1 MNDSAYPPHSPADAE
16 KSASAFAELVAVM
29 ARLRAPG
36 GCPWDREQTHE
47 SILSCLTEE
56 AYEFIDA
63 VERRD
68 VSNMKEE
75 LGDVLL
81 QVVFHAEMAREAGRF
96 DAGDV
101 ANGIREK
108 LVRRHPHVFGE
119 AAGVDSADKVAT
131 QWDAIKKT
139 EKGGQAED
147 LGALGEIP
155 RHLPALLKAL
165 KISQRA
171 VKAGFEWPHLKGVAA
186 KVREELEE
194 FEVEAER
201 NDLAAAERE
210 LGDLLFSVVNLARYL
225 KIDPERALAGTN
237 ARFSARFRAMEAL
250 SKAEGKPFAGR
261 PLEEM
266 EALWAEAKRKE
277 KREQD
282 LGLGT

>member
-1 MNDSAYPPHSPADAE
+1 MCSSD
-16 KSASAFAELVAVM
+16 L
-29 ARLRAPG
+29 
-36 GCPWDREQTHE
+36 
-47 SILSCLTEE
+47 
-56 AYEFIDA
+56 
-63 VERRD
+63 
-68 VSNMKEE
+68 
-75 LGDVLL
+75 
-81 QVVFHAEMAREAGRF
+81 REAGHF

-101 ANGIREK
+101 ARGISEK

-119 AAGVDSADKVAT
+119 VAGVDDADKVAT

-139 EKGGQAED
+139 EKASKGLSGADGAPD

-155 RHLPALLKAL
+155 KHLPALLKAL

-171 VKAGFEWPHLKGVAA
+171 VKAGFEWPDLKGVAA

-194 FEVEAER
+194 FEAEAAK

-237 ARFSARFRAMEAL
+237 ARFSARFRTMESL
-250 SKAEGKPFAGR
+250 SQAEGKPFAGR

-266 EALWAEAKRKE
+266 ERLWTEAKRAE
-277 KREQD
+277 KA
-282 LGLGT
+282 G

>member
-1 MNDSAYPPHSPADAE
+1 MTDANPE
-16 KSASAFAELVAVM
+16 TAFSELLSIM

-56 AYEFIDA
+56 AYEFVDA

-68 VSNMKEE
+68 IPNMKEE
-75 LGDVLL
+75 LGDLLL
-81 QVVFHAEMAREAGRF
+81 QVVFHAEMAREAGHF

-101 ANGIREK
+101 ARAISEK

-119 AAGVDSADKVAT
+119 AAGVNSPDKVAT

-139 EKGGQAED
+139 EKAEKGD
-147 LGALGEIP
+147 APNLGALGEIP
-155 RHLPALLKAL
+155 KHLPALLKAL

-171 VKAGFEWPHLKGVAA
+171 VKAGFEWPDLRGVAA

-194 FEVEAER
+194 FEAEAAR

-237 ARFSARFRAMEAL
+237 ARFSARFRTMESL
-250 SKAEGKPFAGR
+250 SEAEGKAFAGR

-266 EALWAEAKRKE
+266 ERLWVEAKKAEKE
-277 KREQD
+277 
-282 LGLGT
+282 GLGT